1 MVLIRKDMKINKV
14 KGDFMNRFT
23 DRYSKLLY
31 HLFYEDN
38 WCSLTVLSKKLV
50 IRKAHYGGIYCI

>member
-1 MVLIRKDMKINKV
+1 MKINKV
-14 KGDFMNRFT
+14 KGDCMNRFN

-38 WCSLTVLSKKLV
+38 WCSLNELSKKQV
-50 IRKAHYGGIYCI
+50 IRKALYGGIYYI